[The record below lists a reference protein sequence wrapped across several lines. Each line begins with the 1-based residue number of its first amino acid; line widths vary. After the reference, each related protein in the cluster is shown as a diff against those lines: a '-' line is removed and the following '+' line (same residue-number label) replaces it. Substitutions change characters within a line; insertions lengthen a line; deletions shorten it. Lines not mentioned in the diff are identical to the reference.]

1 MIVKFENVYIRELVD
16 SDLEM
21 VRRWR
26 NHPTVKRH
34 LYTQVNISQDD
45 QLKWFEQQ
53 IKSSNRHFIIGA
65 VGEDIGLISLTD
77 FNKLKTS
84 CTSNIF
90 IGNLDYHNNQYPII
104 LSIIFTIMG
113 FDLLKI
119 KEVKAEVLFSNLGA
133 IKLNELLGFKRKRED
148 KLKNAILYTFT
159 PKDFEKE
166 KSKLLKL
173 LKLYYNRKI
182 LHMEVN
188 IRYFD
193 LPTDEEG
200 MFKSIE
206 LN

>member
-1 MIVKFENVYIRELVD
+1 
-16 SDLEM
+16 
-21 VRRWR
+21 
-26 NHPTVKRH
+26 
-34 LYTQVNISQDD
+34 
-45 QLKWFEQQ
+45 
-53 IKSSNRHFIIGA
+53 
-65 VGEDIGLISLTD
+65 
-77 FNKLKTS
+77 
-84 CTSNIF
+84 
-90 IGNLDYHNNQYPII
+90 
-104 LSIIFTIMG
+104 MG